1 MDYKIHFTNK
11 YVYIRTLLVLLTGL
25 LLVSFCGCNAKSP
38 AVSGQT
44 VAPATDEAGRTP
56 GIGNHTPIV
65 SENQVIRFTD
75 INFENAVREAVGKKV
90 ESVYVSD
97 VQKLT
102 TFSARVCGIS
112 NISEIMYFTNLEY
125 LDLRGNHITN
135 FMPIGNLRNLKY
147 LDISKNFSVVSGNKE
162 KGLDLTPI
170 QNLVL
175 LETLIAS
182 GNLITDITPLS
193 GLICLKE
200 LDLQNNRLTD
210 VSPLASCTALES
222 LNLSSNYGINSTTMN
237 EQGVSSIACVSG
249 MTKLHTLLVGNNIL
263 TSLAGVEGL
272 TELKYVDIT
281 QNYVMDLSPLA
292 GCTQLD
298 TLIAQNNNLL
308 DISGLANH
316 PTIRELDVQ
325 VNRIHYVQEILT
337 MEALEIFR
345 YEGNQIMDYK
355 PIDQFEKE
363 LGNHG

>member
-1 MDYKIHFTNK
+1 MDYRIHFTNK
-11 YVYIRTLLVLLTGL
+11 YAYIRTLLIVLAGIL
-25 LLVSFCGCNAKSP
+25 LMSFCGCASNPS
-38 AVSGQT
+38 VISGQT
-44 VAPATDEAGRTP
+44 VAPATDEHSGLS
-56 GIGNHTPIV
+56 GNNNSTPIV

-147 LDISKNFSVVSGNKE
+147 LDISRNFSVMSGNKE
-162 KGLDLTPI
+162 KGLDLTPV

-175 LETLIAS
+175 LETLIAT
-182 GNLITDITPLS
+182 GNLITDISPLS
-193 GLICLKE
+193 GMIYLKE

-210 VSPLASCTALES
+210 VSALAACTSLES
-222 LNLSSNYGINSTTMN
+222 LNLSYNYGINSITMN
-237 EQGVSSIACVSG
+237 EQGIRSIACVSG

-263 TSLAGVEGL
+263 ESLEGVEGL

-281 QNYVMDLSPLA
+281 QNYVTDLSPLA
-292 GCTQLD
+292 TCTKLD
-298 TLIAQNNNLL
+298 TLIASYNNLL
-308 DISGLANH
+308 DLSGIAKH
-316 PTIRELDVQ
+316 PAIRVLDVQ

-337 MEALEIFR
+337 MEALEIFH
-345 YEGNQIMDYK
+345 YEGNQILDYK

-363 LGNHG
+363 LGKHG